1 MQEAVIDINHLSK
14 IYIMGEQRLHA
25 LRDITLSINRNEY
38 VALMGPSGSGKST
51 LLNVMSGLDKPS
63 SGSVFFNGEDITKLS
78 QKKLSLL
85 RLKNFGFVFQMFHLV
100 PTMTVYDNI
109 CLPVLMDGKTVDKSF
124 FEKIVETFSIDKRLN
139 HMPHQLSGGE
149 QQRVA
154 IARAIINKPT
164 IVFADEPTGSLDTVN
179 GEIVMGLF
187 EKTNREDGTTV
198 ILVTH
203 DPGFAARASR
213 QIKLVDG
220 RMAD

>member
-1 MQEAVIDINHLSK
+1 MRIYEVKDINLKYGNGSNSVD
-14 IYIMGEQRLHA
+14 A
-25 LRDITLSINRNEY
+25 LKDINLSIDKGEII
-38 VALMGPSGSGKST
+38 AITGTSGSGKST

-164 IVFADEPTGSLDTVN
+164 IVFADEPTGNLDSLN
-179 GEIVMGLF
+179 GNKVFGLILHCAKDF
-187 EKTNREDGTTV
+187 EQTL
-198 ILVTH
+198 IYVTH
-203 DPGFAARASR
+203 DQKIAESADRVVALR
-213 QIKLVDG
+213 DG
-220 RMAD
+220 VIV